1 MSVFF
6 EDEFDIDDVN
16 AGEVVDV
23 WPPPNPC
30 MINSPIC
37 IELRLVLDV
46 GEDADMNVAEAVP
59 PVKVGTPPR
68 DEPPCVGAIVFVP
81 STIKACVDA
90 AGSTEMETT

>member
-59 PVKVGTPPR
+59 PVEVGTPPR